1 MIQISIDGSKIAP
14 YDILYGALKGML
26 LLAGFGLFCI
36 IILGT
41 LFIACE
47 LFKKLLSLIYKKLIH
62 EDQKEV

>member
-1 MIQISIDGSKIAP
+1 MINISIDGSKIAP

-36 IILGT
+36 IILGAVF
-41 LFIACE
+41 LACE
-47 LFKKLLSLIYKKLIH
+47 LIKKLVSLIYYKLIH